1 MSTERPI
8 GEARK
13 ELADLVNQAQFR
25 GDVVYLTRHGK
36 RVAAIVSVEAAERV
50 AVDQPVPTAS

>member
-1 MSTERPI
+1 MTTERPI
-8 GEARK
+8 AEARK
-13 ELADLVNQAQFR
+13 ELAELVNQAQFR

-50 AVDQPVPTAS
+50 AADPAVPADT